1 MQVKHGAAATQIA
14 SDSMIEEGLSA
25 MNISE

>member
-1 MQVKHGAAATQIA
+1 MQVRPGAADTQVA
-14 SDSMIEEGLSA
+14 NVSMIEEGLSA